1 MEIFFHRNIVFIFL
15 IFSFTLLIKC
25 DESDE
30 CSNFTDC
37 YKCSLCNDESKT
49 PCKCEWTNKGCI
61 YHDGKNS
68 NENENWYSKT
78 LVCQTFDRLNNVENI
93 YCPNSLS
100 RKTDSSLNKD
110 NSIEYSIQPDSN
122 GFYGKNMVICN
133 FEFEQLSHKDIL
145 VTVEFSSKIFISP
158 KVYIESTDS
167 SNIKTK
173 TTIDK
178 NKDIKFD
185 KNSKIIIKVL
195 LRQEYTVSPIKI
207 KLSVVSSNLLLS
219 VALTIIILS
228 ALVFII
234 YIIFNIIKKKEK
246 KRKIQLENS
255 SQIPSNMAII
265 MRNSNNNLFI
275 HNRKENNNLGAIN
288 KQKLDELF
296 NNKMNKHF
304 YKEEYNQYGD
314 VCTICLIKF
323 DEKSEVSITP
333 CKHVFHYKCIHNWL
347 YKNIINP
354 NCPNCKNEISKDEDE
369 DNSEEKKE
377 ANMIRI
383 RRRFKGSNSNNRFNQ
398 LDDDNRRAVTLN
410 IYHQSV
416 NADSS
421 QRYRIQE
428 N

>member
-68 NENENWYSKT
+68 NKDENWYSKT

-145 VTVEFSSKIFISP
+145 VTVEFSSEIFISP

-185 KNSKIIIKVL
+185 KKYLIL
-195 LRQEYTVSPIKI
+195 L
-207 KLSVVSSNLLLS
+207 
-219 VALTIIILS
+219 
-228 ALVFII
+228 
-234 YIIFNIIKKKEK
+234 KKKK

-265 MRNSNNNLFI
+265 MRNSNNNIFI